1 MPFENIEGLPKLLID
16 ITRLHSKTT
25 FYLYLVLLFFDFFY
39 YLDASNILGIKFNFV
54 KLRYKLLF
62 LGYKYR
68 SFVSIVSD
76 SLSSPDF
83 GSEDKPF

>member
-1 MPFENIEGLPKLLID
+1 MPFENIEGPPKLLID
-16 ITRLHSKTT
+16 INHLHNKTT
-25 FYLYLVLLFFDFFY
+25 FYLCLALLFSDFFY
-39 YLDASNILGIKFNFV
+39 YLDASNILDTV
-54 KLRYKLLF
+54 CKLLF

-76 SLSSPDF
+76 NLSSPDF